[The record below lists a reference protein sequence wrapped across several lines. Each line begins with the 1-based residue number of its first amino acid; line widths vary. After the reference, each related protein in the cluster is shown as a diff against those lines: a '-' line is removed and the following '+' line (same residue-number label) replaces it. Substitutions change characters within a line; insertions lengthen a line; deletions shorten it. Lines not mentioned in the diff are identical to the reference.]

1 MWEDSS
7 GVTHMIPQGEGG
19 EQGDPLMPFL
29 FSLGQH
35 SALEVVQEDLHDSEF
50 LFAMT
55 RTLQPLHTESE
66 MCTSQWMRICGFVPA
81 SASTA
86 ARRRCGMQ
94 STTDQSFA
102 TRWRSLP
109 AGHTPRPV
117 WRGSDLLFEK
127 QGIKIL
133 GTPFGHPQLVEA
145 HLNKKIVEHEVL
157 LERIP
162 TVPDLQSAWSLLL
175 HCAAARAKLLFEGG
189 FASSHEGIC
198 AWTQW
203 GIVEVIVRDFSCGG
217 RLKRRKEIGSILAI
231 ECWWYGVEGRR
242 QRCCPNFLGE
252 LGRLHAHD
260 FQNVANLFVHELE
273 GAREG
278 ALGAAAEARRAVTGG
293 RIWPTEP
300 ARTRRHGALAT
311 CGNLE
316 GGVATQGGVV
326 HLHGAEPQSAGEA
339 VGWSRASISLGSALL
354 LRRLRFPLPLSLHTC
369 RCGRQIDN
377 FGHH

>member
-1 MWEDSS
+1 MTGDVVRRLVAGTMAQQLSDAVESATAPFQYALSTRAPHCTCIARIERIGPKHHNRLHRWHRRSRSDLSGSHVGWFDERGRGQPSTSFRQNVLRWPPSSYLWEDSS

-66 MCTSQWMRICGFVPA
+66 MCTSQWMRICGFIPA

-117 WRGSDLLFEK
+117 WRGSDLFFEK

-175 HCAAARAKLLFEGG
+175 HCAAARAN
-189 FASSHEGIC
+189 C
-198 AWTQW
+198 
-203 GIVEVIVRDFSCGG
+203 
-217 RLKRRKEIGSILAI
+217 
-231 ECWWYGVEGRR
+231 
-242 QRCCPNFLGE
+242 FLRVVLPAATRG
-252 LGRLHAHD
+252 
-260 FQNVANLFVHELE
+260 FVH
-273 GAREG
+273 RHN
-278 ALGAAAEARRAVTGG
+278 GG
-293 RIWPTEP
+293 LWK
-300 ARTRRHGALAT
+300 
-311 CGNLE
+311 
-316 GGVATQGGVV
+316 
-326 HLHGAEPQSAGEA
+326 
-339 VGWSRASISLGSALL
+339 
-354 LRRLRFPLPLSLHTC
+354 
-369 RCGRQIDN
+369 
-377 FGHH
+377 